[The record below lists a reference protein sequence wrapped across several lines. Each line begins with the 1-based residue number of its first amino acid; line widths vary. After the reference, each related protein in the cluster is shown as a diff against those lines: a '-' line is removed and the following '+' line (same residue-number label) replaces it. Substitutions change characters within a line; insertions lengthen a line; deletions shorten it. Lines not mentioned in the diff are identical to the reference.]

1 MAQGLKPPNLHKKH
15 TVALALQIA
24 TMTRLQ
30 VLFVSFAGVGATI
43 SEEQNQVN
51 PIRRVVS
58 MLQMMQSKISAEG
71 DKKKAIYDKFMCYCD
86 NADELLAGA
95 IKAAEAKIP
104 MLESAIGQDAAQKQQ
119 LDMDLQAH
127 GEDRVGAKGAIVKAN
142 SLREKEAVAYAKE
155 SSTLKTNI
163 AALDE
168 AIAKVEQGMGGFLQ
182 TNMASTL
189 RDLSISL
196 DMSSVDRQL
205 LSSFLSARQGSGS
218 SPAMGSINGILNGMR
233 DDMKKDLAEAT
244 DDENAAIQAFNE
256 VVAIKNKE
264 INAVTDS
271 IESKMVR
278 SGEIA
283 VQHAEQL
290 NDLDDTQ
297 EDLAESKKFFAGL
310 DINCANKRKEWS
322 QYQKMQG
329 EERIALADTIKILND
344 DDALELFK
352 KTLPGASANLL
363 QIKVS
368 SADIQKKAVKALK
381 ARKAV
386 DPRVDFIEVAL
397 HGGKMGF
404 DKIITMIDALVAQLK
419 KDQATDDEKKS
430 YCEDELDQTEDKKKV
445 LAQEAS
451 DYETMLDD
459 ANEAVANFKVEIEAL
474 DDGIRALDK
483 EVAEATET
491 RKEENEDFTATAAS
505 NAAAVDLLKF
515 AKNRLNKF
523 YNPSIYVAPPKREL
537 SEDELI
543 AQNMNSLT
551 QVSLKGSVAPPPPPE
566 ANLAY
571 ATKGEESTGVI
582 RLLDNLI
589 NDVETEMQQAELEE
603 KDAQS
608 DYENFMSNAAGKRAS
623 DSKSMT
629 DKQAALA
636 DAQTSVVEGK
646 DKLYDTNV
654 QRMDN
659 EKYLGGLHA
668 ECDWLL
674 NNYDLR
680 KEARVDESEALGN
693 AKAVLNGADYSL

>member
-1 MAQGLKPPNLHKKH
+1 
-15 TVALALQIA
+15 
-24 TMTRLQ
+24 
-30 VLFVSFAGVGATI
+30 
-43 SEEQNQVN
+43 
-51 PIRRVVS
+51 
-58 MLQMMQSKISAEG
+58 MLQMMQNKISAEG
-71 DKKKAIYDKFMCYCD
+71 DKKKAIYDKFTCYCD

-104 MLESAIGQDAAQKQQ
+104 MLEAAIGQDAAQKQQ
-119 LDMDLQAH
+119 LDMDLQSH
-127 GEDRVGAKGAIVKAN
+127 GEDRVAAKSAIVKATE
-142 SLREKEAVAYAKE
+142 LRAKEAATYAKE

-163 AALDE
+163 AGLEE
-168 AIAKVEQGMGGFLQ
+168 AIASVEAGSSGFLQ
-182 TNMASTL
+182 TNMASML
-189 RDLSISL
+189 RDLSVTL

-205 LSSFLSARQGSGS
+205 LSSFLSTRQGSRM
-218 SPAMGSINGILNGMR
+218 SPAMGSINGILKGMV
-233 DDMKKDLAEAT
+233 DDMKKDLEEAT
-244 DDENAAIQAFNE
+244 DNENAAIQAFDE
-256 VVAIKNKE
+256 LVAIKNKE

-290 NDLDDTQ
+290 NDLDDTT
-297 EDLAESKKFFAGL
+297 EDLAESKKFFADL
-310 DINCANKRKEWS
+310 DINCANKRKEWAL
-322 QYQKMQG
+322 YQKMQG

-352 KTLPGASANLL
+352 KTLPSASANLL

-368 SADIQKKAVKALK
+368 TTDIQKKAMKALK
-381 ARKAV
+381 TRKVV
-386 DPRVDFIEVAL
+386 DPRMDFIEVAL

-404 DKIITMIDALVAQLK
+404 DKIVKMIDELVAQLK
-419 KDQATDDEKKS
+419 KDQTADDEKKS
-430 YCEDELDQTEDKKKV
+430 YCEDELDKTEDKKKV
-445 LAQEAS
+445 LAQDAS

-483 EVAEATET
+483 EVASATET
-491 RKEENEDFTATAAS
+491 RKEDNDDFTATAAS

-523 YNPSIYVAPPKREL
+523 YNPSLYVAPPKREL

-551 QVSLKGSVAPPPPPE
+551 QVSLHSGVAPPAAPE

-571 ATKGEESTGVI
+571 ATKGEESSGVI

-589 NDVETEMQQAELEE
+589 NDVETEVQQAELEE
-603 KDAQS
+603 KDSQS
-608 DYENFMSNAAGKRAS
+608 DYEKFMSNAAAKRAA

-646 DKLYDTNV
+646 DKLYGTNV
-654 QRMDN
+654 HRQDT

-674 NNYDLR
+674 NNFDMR
-680 KEARVDESEALGN
+680 KEARVDEVEALGS

>member
-1 MAQGLKPPNLHKKH
+1 
-15 TVALALQIA
+15 
-24 TMTRLQ
+24 
-30 VLFVSFAGVGATI
+30 
-43 SEEQNQVN
+43 
-51 PIRRVVS
+51 
-58 MLQMMQSKISAEG
+58 
-71 DKKKAIYDKFMCYCD
+71 MCYCD

-104 MLESAIGQDAAQKQQ
+104 MLESAIGSDAAQKQQ

-127 GEDRVGAKGAIVKAN
+127 GEDRVGAKSAILKATD
-142 SLREKEAVAYAKE
+142 LREKEAAAYAKE
-155 SSTLKTNI
+155 SSTLKTYI
-163 AALDE
+163 AGLNE
-168 AIAKVEQGMGGFLQ
+168 AIAKVAQGMSGFLQ

-189 RDLSISL
+189 RDLSVTL

-218 SPAMGSINGILNGMR
+218 SPAMGSINGILQGMV
-233 DDMKKDLAEAT
+233 DDMKKDLSDAT
-244 DDENAAIQAFNE
+244 DNENAAIQSFNE
-256 VVAIKNKE
+256 LVAIKNKE

-283 VQHAEQL
+283 VEHAEQL
-290 NDLDDTQ
+290 NDLDDTT
-297 EDLAESKKFFAGL
+297 EDLAESKKFFADL
-310 DINCANKRKEWS
+310 DVNCANKRKEWVL
-322 QYQKMQG
+322 YQKMQG

-352 KTLPGASANLL
+352 KTLPGSSANLL

-368 SADIQKKAVKALK
+368 KDDILKKAVTALK

-386 DPRVDFIEVAL
+386 DPRMDFLEVAL
-397 HGGKMGF
+397 HGGKVGF
-404 DKIITMIDALVAQLK
+404 EKIVKMIDELVVQLK
-419 KDQATDDEKKS
+419 KDQTADDEKKS
-430 YCEDELDQTEDKKKV
+430 YCEDELDKTEDKKKV
-445 LAQEAS
+445 LAQDAS
-451 DYETMLDD
+451 DFETMLDD
-459 ANEAVANFKVEIEAL
+459 ANEAAANFKVDIESL
-474 DDGIRALDK
+474 DDGIRDLDK
-483 EVAEATET
+483 EVASATEN

-505 NAAAVDLLKF
+505 NAATVDILKF

-523 YNPSIYVAPPKREL
+523 YNPSLYVTPPKREL
-537 SEDELI
+537 SEDEFI
-543 AQNMNSLT
+543 TQNMNSLT
-551 QVSLKGSVAPPPPPE
+551 QVSLHGGVAPPVAPD

-571 ATKGEESTGVI
+571 ATKGEESSGVI

-603 KDAQS
+603 KDGQS
-608 DYENFMSNAAGKRAS
+608 DYEKFMSNAAGKRAS

-646 DKLYDTNV
+646 GKLYDTNV
-654 QRMDN
+654 HRQDT
-659 EKYLGGLHA
+659 EKYLGALHA

-674 NNYDLR
+674 NNFDMR
-680 KEARVDESEALGN
+680 KEARVDEVEALGN

>member
-1 MAQGLKPPNLHKKH
+1 
-15 TVALALQIA
+15 
-24 TMTRLQ
+24 MTRLQ
-30 VLFVSFAGVGATI
+30 VLFVSVAGVGATI

-58 MLQMMQSKISAEG
+58 MLQMMQNKISAEG

-95 IKAAEAKIP
+95 IKNAEAKIP
-104 MLESAIGQDAAQKQQ
+104 MLESAIGQDAAQKKQ

-127 GEDRVGAKGAIVKAN
+127 GEDRVAAKAAIVKATE
-142 SLREKEAVAYAKE
+142 LRAKEAATYAKE
-155 SSTLKTNI
+155 SATLKTNI
-163 AALDE
+163 EALGV
-168 AIAKVEQGMGGFLQ
+168 ALAKVAEGMGGFLQ
-182 TNMASTL
+182 TNMAATL
-189 RDLSISL
+189 RDLSITL

-205 LSSFLSARQGSGS
+205 LSSFLSARQGSSS
-218 SPAMGSINGILNGMR
+218 SPAMGSINGILQGMQ

-244 DDENAAIQAFNE
+244 DDENAAIKAFE
-256 VVAIKNKE
+256 ELVAIKNKE

-297 EDLAESKKFFAGL
+297 EDLAESKKFFADL
-310 DINCANKRKEWS
+310 DINCANKRKEWV

-368 SADIQKKAVKALK
+368 TTDIQKKAVSALK

-404 DKIITMIDALVAQLK
+404 DKIVKMIDELVAQLK
-419 KDQATDDEKKS
+419 KDQAADDQKQN
-430 YCEDELDQTEDKKKV
+430 YCEEELDKTEDRKKV

-483 EVAEATET
+483 DVAEATEA
-491 RKEENEDFTATAAS
+491 RKESNEDFTATAAS

-523 YNPSIYVAPPKREL
+523 YNPSLYVAPPKREL
-537 SEDELI
+537 SEDEFI

-551 QVSLKGSVAPPPPPE
+551 QVSLKAAPPPPPD

-571 ATKGEESTGVI
+571 STKGEESTGVI

-608 DYENFMSNAAGKRAS
+608 DYEKFMSNAASKRAS

-636 DAQTSVVEGK
+636 DAQTSVVESKG
-646 DKLYDTNV
+646 KLYDTNV
-654 QRMDN
+654 HRQDN

-674 NNYDLR
+674 NNFDMR
-680 KEARVDESEALGN
+680 KEARVDETEALTN

>member
-1 MAQGLKPPNLHKKH
+1 MS
-15 TVALALQIA
+15 
-24 TMTRLQ
+24 RLQ

-51 PIRRVVS
+51 PIRRVMS
-58 MLQMMQSKISAEG
+58 MLEMMQNKISAEG
-71 DKKKAIYDKFMCYCD
+71 EKKKTLYDKFMCYCD
-86 NADELLAGA
+86 NADELLAGS

-104 MLESAIGQDAAQKQQ
+104 MLESAIGEDAAQKKQ

-127 GEDRVGAKGAIVKAN
+127 GDDRVAAKSAIAKAAA
-142 SLREKEAVAYAKE
+142 LREKEAATYAKE

-189 RDLSISL
+189 RDLSVSL

-205 LSSFLSARQGSGS
+205 LTSFLSSRQSSAS
-218 SPAMGSINGILNGMR
+218 SPAMGSINGILQGMR
-233 DDMKKDLAEAT
+233 DDMKKDLADAT
-244 DDENAAIQAFNE
+244 DNESAAIEAYNE
-256 VVAIKNKE
+256 LVAIKNKE
-264 INAVTDS
+264 INAVTES

-283 VQHAEQL
+283 VQHAQQL
-290 NDLDDTQ
+290 NDLDDTT
-297 EDLAESKKFFAGL
+297 EDLAESKKFFADL
-310 DINCANKRKEWS
+310 DINCANKRKEWV

-329 EERIALADTIKILND
+329 QERIALADTVKILND

-352 KTLPGASANLL
+352 KTLPGSANLL

-368 SADIQKKAVKALK
+368 TDDIQKKALVALK

-386 DPRVDFIEVAL
+386 DPRVDFLEVAL

-404 DKIITMIDALVAQLK
+404 DKIVTMVDALVVELK
-419 KDQATDDEKKS
+419 KDQASDDEKKH
-430 YCEDELDQTEDKKKV
+430 YCEDQLDKTEDKKKV
-445 LAQEAS
+445 LEQDAA
-451 DYETMLDD
+451 DFETMLDD
-459 ANEAVANFKVEIEAL
+459 AKEAVATFTVEIEAL

-483 EVAEATET
+483 DVAAATEG
-491 RKEENEDFTATAAS
+491 RKDENEDFTASAS
-505 NAAAVDLLKF
+505 ANAAAVDLLKF

-523 YNPSIYVAPPKREL
+523 YNPSQYNPPPTHQL
-537 SEDELI
+537 SEDEFI

-551 QVSLKGSVAPPPPPE
+551 QVSSHGADVPPAAPE

-571 ATKGEESTGVI
+571 ATKGEESAGVI

-603 KDAQS
+603 KDAQG
-608 DYENFMSNAAGKRAS
+608 DYERFMSNAAAKRAS

-636 DAQTSVVEGK
+636 DAQTSVVQSKE
-646 DKLYDTNV
+646 KLYDTNV
-654 QRMDN
+654 HRQDT

-674 NNYDLR
+674 NNYDVR
-680 KEARVDESEALGN
+680 KEARVDEVDALGN